1 MGEEFKKEVDQANQ
15 RKIED
20 VHAIKESALKAKQI
34 MVKEKVKNGIFELG
48 ILLNDVSCCDSK

>member
-20 VHAIKESALKAKQI
+20 VHAIKESALKAKQMI
-34 MVKEKVKNGIFELG
+34 VKEKVKNGIFEL
-48 ILLNDVSCCDSK
+48 LAFY